1 MHVRNILITNAYK
14 ITVGSQKW
22 PFALV
27 DEVLSRPSPGRV
39 QRQVLPIACPTGR
52 GLTSA
57 RVAKQSKKS
66 VQPSSG

>member
-14 ITVGSQKW
+14 ITVGSQKCM

-52 GLTSA
+52 GHNYN
-57 RVAKQSKKS
+57 R
-66 VQPSSG
+66 

>member
-52 GLTSA
+52 RILA
-57 RVAKQSKKS
+57 
-66 VQPSSG
+66 